1 MIDWLKEDG
10 AEIHEFGGDPV
21 LTEALAALDP
31 ASADPDYWLRFRT
44 WVVTEAAA
52 ELARRRMMV
61 EVTIE
66 DVLAS
71 WSRAV
76 LPVAMAAA
84 VAAIALIRSPSV
96 DAPPVAVA
104 AVGVEELLVIEV
116 PEQTKPVLLSPDAAS
131 GIVAFASDIY

>member
-10 AEIHEFGGDPV
+10 AEIHEVGSEPV

-52 ELARRRMMV
+52 ELARRRMMF

-66 DVLAS
+66 DMLAS

-96 DAPPVAVA
+96 DEPPVAVA